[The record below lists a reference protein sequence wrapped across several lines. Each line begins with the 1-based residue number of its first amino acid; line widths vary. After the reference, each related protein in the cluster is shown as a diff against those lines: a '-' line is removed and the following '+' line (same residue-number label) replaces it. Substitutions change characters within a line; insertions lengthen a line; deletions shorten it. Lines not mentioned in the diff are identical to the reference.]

1 MGDLLFVLLV
11 VGGLAIFFY
20 RQWKSSESIC
30 PPANYPLVAVAE
42 EPAKEVPVKEAPVK
56 EEPVKEEPVKEAPV
70 KEEPV
75 KEEPVKEVPAKEVP
89 AKEAPVKEEP
99 VKEVPAKEAPATE
112 VPVTEVPVKE
122 VPVKEVPV
130 KEVPV
135 KEAPVKEAP
144 TEETVQNALAWR
156 MLQRVVKKPGI
167 LQVDLYKAFPREK
180 RKHLQATLLQLDKD
194 QLLRREKEGNSYR
207 LFPV

>member
-1 MGDLLFVLLV
+1 MGDLLFVMLV

-20 RQWKSSESIC
+20 RKWKSSEPVC
-30 PPANYPLVAVAE
+30 PPANDPLVAVAE
-42 EPAKEVPVKEAPVK
+42 EPVAEVPVKEA
-56 EEPVKEEPVKEAPV
+56 
-70 KEEPV
+70 
-75 KEEPVKEVPAKEVP
+75 
-89 AKEAPVKEEP
+89 
-99 VKEVPAKEAPATE
+99 
-112 VPVTEVPVKE
+112 PVKE

-130 KEVPV
+130 KEAPVKEVPVKEAPVKETPVKEAPVKETPVKEAPVKEAPVKEAPVKEVPVKEAPV

-167 LQVDLYKAFPREK
+167 LQVELYKAFPREK
-180 RKHLQATLLQLDKD
+180 RKHLQTTLLQLDKD